1 MTHDTPPA
9 PGDGFALPASIGNR
23 ETADGWR
30 RWRLTRHTFVPAPVI
45 DRAAYHRLSSRRRA
59 VYDLHRE
66 STHCNIPL
74 LETPMSVT
82 VARMMRL
89 RIRQGAL
96 KHGPTTRSGL
106 MIDGGGYQGKTE
118 TACEVAAAFEDAWLA
133 LNHQLN
139 PDTIEGVTDLH
150 TPVVYVQTPVTAKPK
165 STCKAVLDFFGAD
178 HKYLDLPGLVRQV
191 RASLHDHGVRALI
204 LDDITRLR
212 MHRADDQDTL
222 DLIRA
227 FMSMN
232 VTLVLIG
239 IDIPGSGLLGPARR
253 DPRTGQWVYQGP
265 GSSTTWADHA
275 ATQTQRRFDLVQLDK
290 FRYDTPAEMAA
301 WSAHLTG
308 IEGQLRLLDAAPG
321 MLTDA
326 TMPEYLFRR
335 TDGVVGLL
343 ERLIE
348 DGCAL
353 AMETG
358 TEKLTC
364 KLLEGIEIDL
374 GHSAAQRDPDEI
386 PPVPPRTD
394 RRRPR
399 NTVFDDKGP
408 ADDADEAA

>member
-1 MTHDTPPA
+1 MSENPPLE
-9 PGDGFALPASIGNR
+9 PGDQFRLPAQIESR
-23 ETADGWR
+23 ETADGWQ
-30 RWRLTRHTFVPAPVI
+30 RWRLNRHEFIPAPLI
-45 DRAAYHRLSSRRRA
+45 DKAAYRRLTPRRRSI
-59 VYDLHRE
+59 YDLHRE
-66 STHCNIPL
+66 TTHCNMPL
-74 LETPMSVT
+74 LETPMSAA
-82 VARMMRL
+82 VARVMRL

-96 KHGPTTRSGL
+96 KHGPATRPGL

-139 PDTIEGVTDLH
+139 PDAIEGTRDLH

-165 STCKAVLDFFGAD
+165 STCKAVLDFFGAS

-253 DPRTGQWVYQGP
+253 DPRTGQWVYAGP
-265 GSSTTWADHA
+265 SPSAAWADHA
-275 ATQTQRRFDLVQLDK
+275 ATQTQRRFDLIHLDR
-290 FRYDTPAEMAA
+290 FRYDTAQEANA
-301 WSAHLTG
+301 WCAHLTG
-308 IEGQLRLLDAAPG
+308 IEAHLRLLSAIPG
-321 MLTDA
+321 MLTDG

-358 TEKLTC
+358 TEKLTT
-364 KLLEGIEIDL
+364 KLLDNVEIDL
-374 GHSAAQRDPDEI
+374 GHSNARRDAEEI
-386 PPVPPRTD
+386 PPVPPRAS
-394 RRRPR
+394 RRPR
-399 NTVFDDKGP
+399 NGSFDDKGP
-408 ADDADEAA
+408 TDSAGRAA